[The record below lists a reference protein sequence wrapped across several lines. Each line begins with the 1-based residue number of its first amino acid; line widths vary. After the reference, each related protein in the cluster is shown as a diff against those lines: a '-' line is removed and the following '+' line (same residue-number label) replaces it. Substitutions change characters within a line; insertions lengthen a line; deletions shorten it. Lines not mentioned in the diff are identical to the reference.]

1 MEEDCIK
8 LLEKDEIMNGSEME
22 VGFWEE
28 IVVIVYVFSFIYLL
42 FCVFLWWYIMYDL
55 YVWDIKLYVWG
66 IIL

>member
-1 MEEDCIK
+1 MEEGCIK
-8 LLEKDEIMNGSEME
+8 VLEKDEIMKGSEME

-42 FCVFLWWYIMYDL
+42 FCDVLWWYIMYDL

-66 IIL
+66 IVL